1 MKLNHKKLVQL
12 FIAIIGLIFLVLL
25 LIFAEQVGD
34 SVRTGVEICLYTL
47 IPSLFVFMALASFF
61 VNSGLLNH
69 VLSPFGWIC
78 GKLFHIPNHYGPL
91 LFMSMIGGY
100 PVGAKL
106 IAEQIQQGKLSPQI
120 GQRML
125 CYCVNSGPAFVI
137 GSVALPLYQ
146 NRKLGFF
153 LFFSN
158 IAAFFVV
165 GILTGIHQKA
175 IQTPIQPK
183 RQQIASTF
191 VHSVLSSIKSMGSIC
206 GFVLIFS
213 AVIGL
218 LYDTGVI
225 QSLVSLFGFF
235 MDPNLAKGLLVGCLE
250 VTNGTIACGDI
261 PGITSILAVAGLT
274 AFGGFSVHFQIKS
287 ILLPT
292 GISMKPFYC
301 YRLIYVLV
309 SVVGVWALL
318 QLTQTSVSTF
328 AAATGVQGI
337 WFSFSPVSSIFLI
350 LLSLLL
356 LLSDRKSD
364 IIK

>member
-1 MKLNHKKLVQL
+1 M
-12 FIAIIGLIFLVLL
+12 VLL

-125 CYCVNSGPAFVI
+125 CYCVNSGPASVI

-146 NRKLGFF
+146 NSKLGFF
-153 LFFSN
+153 LFFSSL
-158 IAAFFVV
+158 AAFFVV

-183 RQQIASTF
+183 RQQTRSLLF
-191 VHSVLSSIKSMGSIC
+191 VQFQFCLLSNPWVSIC

-218 LYDTGVI
+218 LYDTGVM
-225 QSLVSLFGFF
+225 QSLVGRQLGFF
-235 MDPNLAKGLLVGCLE
+235 MDSNLAKGLLVGCLE

-261 PGITSILAVAGLT
+261 PGITGVTLAVAGLT